1 MCVRQMHILFLVWLY
16 HQEDLSKS
24 YKINKLAPRIEI
36 IEDQKLGIDDLIESS
51 NDRHLIVESH
61 DRKLG

>member
-1 MCVRQMHILFLVWLY
+1 MHILLLGGLY
-16 HQEDLSKS
+16 HQEDLLKS

-36 IEDQKLGIDDLIESS
+36 IEDQNSGIDDLIESS